1 MEMRAIED
9 IAIGQDLTPPL
20 RPLAFVLRDS
30 ALSSHCSACLSTLPP
45 PEFPPFAPAF
55 PQNPYHVPIDTP
67 SPLYCSPSCS
77 SLDSPLH
84 LSSGEPHLH
93 SLLLQSPTSTWN
105 DDSSDLRLSLR
116 LVHIFG
122 KLPQHYRF
130 SPKFPGSMSS
140 DQKNGALERIAG
152 LMTNRENLLF
162 GENRNHQ
169 FQCSDEGDN
178 SDENDENILERIRE
192 GAKVIAKARRM
203 CLDENVNVEKQ
214 DEFVLEEMVLCLVL
228 TNAVEVQDKSGCCIG
243 VAVYETAFSWIN
255 HSCSPNACYRF
266 LMGLEDNVELPALR
280 ITPAAK
286 SGCGNGYD
294 NGFIMEGDV
303 EKNGYGP
310 RIIVRSIKAV
320 NKGEEVTIAYTDLL
334 QPKEMRRA
342 ELWSKYRFSCSCKRC
357 GAMPEAY
364 VDNALQTIYHPVIQ
378 YGAVRI
384 SKLAHSRP
392 LKQQNP
398 RTKRSKIT
406 SKLKL
411 HPYHYLSLNA
421 YTALSSAY
429 KVHASDLSVLNSDIE
444 TQKLEAFKMYKTSAA
459 YSLLLAGAAHHLF
472 TFESSLVTTVA
483 NFWMNA
489 GESMLNLSRS
499 FLWAPFL
506 NLSPTHLEFLSVST
520 QKCNCRCLGDILE
533 PNSRNMEFEELKSRL
548 HKCIENITPKVWS
561 MLASESSFLK
571 KIRNPIDF
579 SWLASPEASMVSILE
594 GEECD
599 EQVRMYVFLL
609 SIHCLRYGALFS
621 SICYGLS
628 AEMNCY
634 TTLGFLKEFA

>member
-243 VAVYETAFSWIN
+243 VAVYVTAFSWIN
-255 HSCSPNACYRF
+255 HSCSPNACYSF

-342 ELWSKYRFSCSCKRC
+342 ELWSKYWFSCRCKRC

-364 VDNALQTIYHPVIQ
+364 VDNAVQALSAANPESSDYKIEKLMQSFDN
-378 YGAVRI
+378 AVTDYLSSGDPIWCCKNLENLLTHGHLNNKTREPNEAK
-384 SKLAHSRP
+384 SP
-392 LKQQNP
+392 Q
-398 RTKRSKIT
+398 
-406 SKLKL
+406 KLKL

-499 FLWAPFL
+499 FLWASFL

-520 QKCNCRCLGDILE
+520 QKCNCRCLG
-533 PNSRNMEFEELKSRL
+533 
-548 HKCIENITPKVWS
+548 
-561 MLASESSFLK
+561 
-571 KIRNPIDF
+571 
-579 SWLASPEASMVSILE
+579 
-594 GEECD
+594 EECD
-599 EQVRMYVFLL
+599 EQVRMYIFLL

>member
-45 PEFPPFAPAF
+45 QEFPPFAPSF

-67 SPLYCSPSCS
+67 TPLYCSPSCS

-140 DQKNGALERIAG
+140 GQKNGALERIAG
-152 LMTNRENLLF
+152 LMTNQWLLH
-162 GENRNHQ
+162 R
-169 FQCSDEGDN
+169 
-178 SDENDENILERIRE
+178 
-192 GAKVIAKARRM
+192 
-203 CLDENVNVEKQ
+203 
-214 DEFVLEEMVLCLVL
+214 
-228 TNAVEVQDKSGCCIG
+228 

-364 VDNALQTIYHPVIQ
+364 VDNALQVRFYLIGIVCCQSQSSDYKIEKLMQ
-378 YGAVRI
+378 SFDNAVTDYLSSGDPIWCCKNLENLLTHGHLNNKTREPNEAK
-384 SKLAHSRP
+384 SP
-392 LKQQNP
+392 Q
-398 RTKRSKIT
+398 
-406 SKLKL
+406 KLKL

-499 FLWAPFL
+499 FLWASFL

-533 PNSRNMEFEELKSRL
+533 PNSRNMEFEEIKSRL
-548 HKCIENITPKVWS
+548 HKCIANITPKVWS

-599 EQVRMYVFLL
+599 EQVRMYIFLL

>member
-1 MEMRAIED
+1 MSPS
-9 IAIGQDLTPPL
+9 TPPL
-20 RPLAFVLRDS
+20 P
-30 ALSSHCSACLSTLPP
+30 STVPPTAPP
-45 PEFPPFAPAF
+45 PSRLPTR
-55 PQNPYHVPIDTP
+55 VR
-67 SPLYCSPSCS
+67 S
-77 SLDSPLH
+77 SIGGRFPLH
-84 LSSGEPHLH
+84 LSSGEPHLL
-93 SLLLQSPTSTWN
+93 SLFLQSPPFTCN

-122 KLPQHYRF
+122 KLPQQYGVF
-130 SPKFPGSMSS
+130 PKFPASMNS
-140 DQKNGALERIAG
+140 DQKNGASERIAG
-152 LMTNRENLLF
+152 LMTNCENLLF
-162 GENRNHQ
+162 GENRKKQ
-169 FQCSDEGDN
+169 FDGSDEGEN
-178 SDENDENILERIRE
+178 SDENNENILERIRE

-214 DEFVLEEMVLCLVL
+214 DELVLEEMVLCLVL

-266 LMGLEDNVELPALR
+266 LMGLEDNEELPALR

-294 NGFIMEGDV
+294 NGFIME
-303 EKNGYGP
+303 E
-310 RIIVRSIKAV
+310 SKAL
-320 NKGEEVTIAYTDLL
+320 KDEYWTKKRKEEWLSS
-334 QPKEMRRA
+334 EMRRA

-357 GAMPEAY
+357 GAVPEAY
-364 VDNALQTIYHPVIQ
+364 VDNALQALSAANPESSDYKIEKLMQSFDNAITDYLSSGDP
-378 YGAVRI
+378 I
-384 SKLAHSRP
+384 SC
-392 LKQQNP
+392 
-398 RTKRSKIT
+398 SK
-406 SKLKL
+406 SPQKLKL
-411 HPYHYLSLNA
+411 HPFHYLSLNT

-444 TQKLEAFKMYKTSAA
+444 RQKLEAFKMYKTSAA
-459 YSLLLAGAAHHLF
+459 YSLLLAGVAHHLF

-483 NFWMNA
+483 NFWINA

-499 FLWAPFL
+499 FFWASFL
-506 NLSPTHLEFLSVST
+506 NPSGTHLEFLSVSA

-533 PNSRNMEFEELKSRL
+533 PNSRDMEFEEIKS
-548 HKCIENITPKVWS
+548 
-561 MLASESSFLK
+561 
-571 KIRNPIDF
+571 
-579 SWLASPEASMVSILE
+579 
-594 GEECD
+594 EECD
-599 EQVRMYVFLL
+599 EQVRMNIFLL